1 MLNQPVLLVNSTL
14 WVSFIVLLIL
24 GRGGVEGLV
33 VNPIA
38 YNSLNICDRTFKGKL
53 HDFRKELTM
62 WVIGQCANVGNK
74 SINLK

>member
-38 YNSLNICDRTFKGKL
+38 YNSLNIYDRTFKGKL